1 MYENKHFISC
11 RTRTFERAPLL
22 DIFCSF
28 ERQYLLFGLHHRLQ
42 LFRKL
47 DLKYVF
53 VEAKRFVKGGQQY
66 LFKYLTTLHFSYY
79 GVKLS

>member
-1 MYENKHFISC
+1 MKINFLLAAVLVLLSGRHYW
-11 RTRTFERAPLL
+11 TFFVHLR
-22 DIFCSF
+22 DNTS
-28 ERQYLLFGLHHRLQ
+28 LFGLHHRLQ